1 MTAVNRGV
9 QGDCFGEMTLVT
21 RCKVRKRAER
31 GRERERE
38 QRRERGEESEGGRA
52 REGGGSE
59 RVGKR
64 VKRKGRET
72 ARVIGLG
79 GGLGEE
85 RGGGGRGT
93 GRERRTDGEHI
104 YLGFPRPIY

>member
-38 QRRERGEESEGGRA
+38 QRRER
-52 REGGGSE
+52 
-59 RVGKR
+59 
-64 VKRKGRET
+64 
-72 ARVIGLG
+72 
-79 GGLGEE
+79 EE
-85 RGGGGRGT
+85 RRGGE
-93 GRERRTDGEHI
+93 REREEGVSE
-104 YLGFPRPIY
+104 